1 MDKEELKD
9 RLEILKEKLKTT
21 EIKQKIFQ
29 IEQESAQPSFWQ
41 EPQEATKKM
50 KELAF
55 LQDELNELDEIE
67 LWLKEDKLT
76 EVQKRLDK
84 LETRIYLSGK
94 YDRSDAIL
102 SINAGAGGVE
112 AMDWAEILQRMYLRY
127 AEKKGWDVD
136 IVDIAPGEEAGV
148 KSVTLMISGPYAY
161 GYLKGEVGVHR
172 LVRQSPFNADHLRQ
186 TSFALVEV
194 LPKIDENTEVK
205 VNPDDLEWDF
215 FRASSHGG
223 QNVQKVSTAVR
234 IRHKPTGMIVTS
246 QSQRYQEQNRKIAL
260 SLLQAKLWALSESQA
275 KEEKQKIKGEH
286 KMASWGN
293 QIRSYVLHP
302 YRMVKDLRTEV
313 ETSDTENVLNGDLD
327 SFVDA
332 ELKFLVR

>member
-55 LQDELNELDEIE
+55 LQDELNELDGIE
-67 LWLKEDKLT
+67 LWLEEDKLA

-148 KSVTLMISGPYAY
+148 KSVTLMISGPYTY

-313 ETSDTENVLNGDLD
+313 ETSDTESVLNGDLD